1 MSLQSTVHLAK
12 VEPVYPYTVFTDD
25 EIEQSIPERFEKQVR
40 LCGDRLAIMSHTA
53 SFTYDGLNRTAN
65 RLARKIRDLRGD
77 AGQAVALMFEHEA
90 GVLAAMLGVLKA
102 GKFYLVLDPSYPKD
116 RLAYMLADSG
126 AELVITDSKNLSMVA
141 QLSDG
146 KKEII
151 NLDHLEE
158 TLSKENLGL
167 KISPDALA
175 MLLYTS
181 GSTGQPKGVMHSHRN
196 VLVEARNLTNA
207 WCISKHDRW
216 LLYTSMSFANSVRT
230 IYGGLLNGSAIFPYD
245 LKEKG
250 FGDLARWL
258 NSNRI
263 TIMRS
268 LPTTFRNFMATL
280 PPELTFPDMRILA
293 VGGEPMLRS
302 DIDYFNRHF
311 CPSCVLVHGLGP
323 TECFMVS
330 WNYFPHGSRVEE
342 SKLPIGY
349 ALQDKEVLLLDDS
362 GREVLPGDV
371 GEICVK
377 SRYISLGYW
386 RDSERTNA
394 VFRPGGNGAQIYR
407 TGDLGVRDQ
416 NGCLTHGGRADF
428 QLKIRGFRIEVSE
441 IEAALRA
448 IDGIADA
455 VVVGREQAVGE
466 MRLIAYFVP
475 ASHPAI
481 TVTKVRKHLAQ
492 VLPDYMIPAAFVA
505 IGEIPKTPNGKIDR
519 LHLPPVS
526 GDRPYL
532 EVPFAVPGT
541 KTEKELSQIWSE
553 LLGIDQVGIHD
564 NFFDLGG
571 NSLVAT
577 RILSQVIR
585 TFQLELPIKA
595 LFDAPTVAGMAMLI
609 EQDQTKPPSDEV
621 RRRLVNEIEAMTEAE
636 AQRSQSGADEGVT
649 VKHHSLIRGKTT
661 LLDATANAENDIARR
676 RAAVLRSQRE
686 SFVALLR
693 HVWQKSR
700 FYRDLYSEAGIGE
713 RDLDI
718 LRPEDLPIIDK
729 KLLMDNFDQAVTDPR
744 LSKSSLARWI
754 SEVGDPALDYLDD
767 FIVCQSSGSSGTKG
781 ILVSARRE
789 WQLAASVMASRLP
802 EPANDGAGKTKAAF
816 YLAAHGN
823 FSAVSGAARMP
834 RSVYDPCILSILDP
848 QEEVLKRLNEFQ
860 PHQLYGYA
868 SSIHELSRL
877 ALMGKLRISP
887 KRIFVGGD
895 KLTLAME
902 RQIDRAWTAPLFDFY
917 STSESKY
924 IAYRQSGQS
933 EMSVIDELNILE
945 ILDEADRPVGANQSG
960 RAVLT
965 NLYNLT
971 LPVIRYE
978 LGDHLLCGAANLS
991 SPLKT
996 IKDIGGR
1003 LMDALPVML
1012 RDGSEGKIDA
1022 HVLNGFYVF
1031 GLENIQFASLRPDL
1045 LRIVYVSGENLDAEI
1060 RQQFQRLLDGK
1071 GAARTTFEVRRA
1083 SEIAVDPQ
1091 TRKFRLVIIQH

>member
-1 MSLQSTVHLAK
+1 MNTQHSLRLAK
-12 VEPVYPYTVFTDD
+12 VAPVCPYTVFTDD
-25 EIEQSIPERFEKQVR
+25 EIEQSIPERFEKQVH
-40 LCGDRLAIMSHTA
+40 LCGDRLAIVSDKA
-53 SFTYDGLNRTAN
+53 SFTYDGLNQTAN
-65 RLARKIRDLRGD
+65 RLARKIRDIRGD
-77 AGQAVALMFEHEA
+77 AIEAVALMFEHDA

-126 AELVITDSKNLSMVA
+126 AELVITDSKNLPTVA

-146 KKEII
+146 RKEII
-151 NLDHLEE
+151 NLDNLEE

-167 KISPDALA
+167 KISPGALA

-196 VLVEARNLTNA
+196 VLVEVRNLTNA

-230 IYGGLLNGSAIFPYD
+230 IYGGFLNGSAIFPYD

-293 VGGEPMLRS
+293 VGGEPMPGS

-330 WNYFPHGSRVEE
+330 WNYCPHGSRVEE

-349 ALQDKEVLLLDDS
+349 ALQDKEVVLLDDS
-362 GREVLPGDV
+362 GREVALGEV

-386 RDSERTNA
+386 RDIERTNA
-394 VFRPGGNGAQIYR
+394 VFRPDGNGAQIYR

-416 NGCLTHGGRADF
+416 NGCLTHVGRADF

-448 IDGIADA
+448 IDGIVDA
-455 VVVGREQAVGE
+455 VVVGRDDAAGE

-475 ASHPAI
+475 TSHPVI
-481 TVTKVRKHLAQ
+481 TVTKIRKHLVQ
-492 VLPDYMIPAAFVA
+492 VLPDYMIPALFVA
-505 IGEIPKTPNGKIDR
+505 IDEIPKTPNGKIDR
-519 LHLPPVS
+519 LHLPSVS
-526 GDRPYL
+526 GERPSL
-532 EVPFAVPGT
+532 EVPFAPAAT
-541 KTEKELSQIWSE
+541 NTEEVLSQIWSE
-553 LLGIDQVGIHD
+553 VLGLDRLGIHD
-564 NFFDLGG
+564 DFFELGG
-571 NSLVAT
+571 DSLMAT
-577 RILSQVIR
+577 RIINRV
-585 TFQLELPIKA
+585 FQAFKLEVSIKV
-595 LFDAPTVAGMAMLI
+595 LFDAPTVAGMAMFI
-609 EQDQTKPPSDEV
+609 EQNQAKPPSDEV
-621 RRRLVNEIEAMTEAE
+621 TNRLLNEIDPMTNEKAPC
-636 AQRSQSGADEGVT
+636 SQPGADQGVT
-649 VKHHSLIRGKTT
+649 VKYRSITGAIAQ
-661 LLDATANAENDIARR
+661 DSIANVDDQIAQR
-676 RAAVLRSQRE
+676 RAAVLRSQRD
-686 SFVALLR
+686 SFTALLC

-713 RDLDI
+713 HDLDT
-718 LRPEDLPIIDK
+718 LAPEDLPIIDK
-729 KLLMDNFDQAVTDPR
+729 KLLMDNFDQVVTDQR
-744 LSKSSLARWI
+744 LSKCALTRWV
-754 SEVGDPALDYLDD
+754 SEVGDPGLDYLDN
-767 FIVCQSSGSSGTKG
+767 FIVCHSSGSSGTKG
-781 ILVSARRE
+781 IFVCARRD
-789 WQLAASVMASRLP
+789 WQLAASVMAGRLP

-816 YLAAHGN
+816 YLASHGN
-823 FSAVSGAARMP
+823 FSGVSGAVRMP
-834 RSVYDPCILSILDP
+834 RSVYDSCILSILDP
-848 QEEVLKRLNEFQ
+848 QEEVVNRLNEFQ

-868 SSIHELSRL
+868 SSILELSGL
-877 ALMGKLRISP
+877 ALVGKLRISP

-895 KLTLAME
+895 KLTQAME
-902 RQIDRAWTAPLFDFY
+902 RQMDRAWAAPFWDFY

-924 IAYRQSGQS
+924 IAYRQSGQD

-945 ILDEADRPVGANQSG
+945 ILDEANRPVRANQGG

-965 NLYNLT
+965 NLYNWT

-978 LGDHLLCGAANLS
+978 LGDYLLCGAANLY

-1003 LMDALPVML
+1003 VMEALPIML
-1012 RDGSEGKIDA
+1012 RDGSEGKMEA
-1022 HVLNGFYVF
+1022 FVLNGFYVL
-1031 GLENIQFASLRPDL
+1031 GLENIQFVLLRPNL
-1045 LRIVYVSGENLDAEI
+1045 LRIVYVSAENLDAAI
-1060 RQQFQRLLDGK
+1060 RREFQRLLDRK

-1083 SEIAVDPQ
+1083 SQIAVDPQ
-1091 TRKFRLVIIQH
+1091 TGKFRLVIIQH